1 MSRYPACAKT
11 LRNQVKALVRP
22 EVAPVTADPE
32 QQDHERPSG
41 RGYGTRTGASPAERP
56 QFRDTN
62 SRILKAS
69 KQLRVMTHHKIQT
82 LTDLVAPHPSLV
94 VTLPGRRMLIFFL
107 RITSTNH
114 SPPAAL
120 SPTGQRT
127 RPPRGAPSGLV
138 SMLPNLG

>member
-1 MSRYPACAKT
+1 MSRIW
-11 LRNQVKALVRP
+11 N
-22 EVAPVTADPE
+22 
-32 QQDHERPSG
+32 
-41 RGYGTRTGASPAERP
+41 RTGASPGERP

-94 VTLPGRRMLIFFL
+94 VTLPRRRMLIFFL

-114 SPPAAL
+114 SPAASSKQLYHQLASEHARPAAPL
-120 SPTGQRT
+120 
-127 RPPRGAPSGLV
+127 AD
-138 SMLPNLG
+138 